1 MATDFWI
8 DPAQP
13 DEALA
18 VAGKKIRKATV
29 ARALQEFIGRSRQ
42 RELAE
47 LFGTLD
53 WDEDFDYKGER
64 VRRRDHDH
72 HSVGCRDIAHA

>member
-1 MATDFWI
+1 MATDFSI

-18 VAGKKIRKATV
+18 VAGGKIKKATV
-29 ARALQEFIGRSRQ
+29 ATALQEFIGRRRQ
-42 RELAE
+42 GELVE

-53 WDEDFDYKGER
+53 WDEDFDYTGER

>member
-1 MATDFWI
+1 MATDFSI
-8 DPAQP
+8 EPAQP

-18 VAGKKIRKATV
+18 VAGRKIKKAMV
-29 ARALQEFIGRSRQ
+29 ARALQEFVGRRRQ
-42 RELAE
+42 RELVK

-53 WDEDFDYKGER
+53 WDEDFDYNGER